1 MVSGQDKYLNCV
13 AASKCSSCGVAPFS
27 SFHFRMQHS
36 QSMINSLMLNIRS
49 YIKNRNVTN
58 HNISFLVV
66 EIFIHLFDHGKKYSV
81 TN

>member
-1 MVSGQDKYLNCV
+1 MVSGQDKCLNCV
-13 AASKCSSCGVAPFS
+13 ASKCSSCGVVPFS
-27 SFHFRMQHS
+27 SFHFRTQHS
-36 QSMINSLMLNIRS
+36 QSMIDSLMLNVRS

-66 EIFIHLFDHGKKYSV
+66 EIFIHLFEHGKKYSV